1 MFTLQE
7 KPFTIDIPGISFG
20 QKVWEARPSGGG
32 RIDVVRDFRWKNA
45 GSTDEVPSVTL
56 KEFELEFG
64 AWVQMLARLANTAAS
79 WTTGGLDPYTI
90 LYNAKPTKFEYN
102 LPLLIKNGDKIRT
115 ISNSWGKGSFDLNTI
130 LGMGGK
136 KASNEFF
143 DGLGKVASFGIGFI
157 GEPGVEQVNEFTGTT
172 PESITI
178 TFPLYNTVSIKEA
191 YANYQLVSLL
201 TFQNL
206 KTRTTFLTYVPPK
219 IYQVKTQNCLG
230 GLDWPAAYVESL
242 EIDSIGT
249 TRELSEYKNG
259 TTILTPE
266 AYKVS
271 IKLKQLV
278 ESSSNIFAGA
288 IGKNSVNVI
297 GNIEN
302 ITGGAAG
309 ALNAIGNNLVKF
321 SKDPFGRTPPDG
333 ESKTAGKPSA
343 VATPP

>member
-20 QKVWEARPSGGG
+20 QKVWEARPSGDG

-79 WTTGGLDPYTI
+79 WTTGGLDPYTF

-102 LPLLIKNGDKIRT
+102 LPLLIKNGDNIRT
-115 ISNSWGKGSFDLNTI
+115 ISNSWGKSKFDLNTI
-130 LGMGGK
+130 LGAAGK
-136 KASNEFF
+136 KASNEVG
-143 DGLGKVASFGIGFI
+143 DIAGKVLSVGIGLV
-157 GEPGVEQVNEFTGTT
+157 GEPGFEQVNEFAGTT

-230 GLDWPAAYVESL
+230 GLDWPAAYVETL
-242 EIDSIGT
+242 EIESIGT

-266 AYKVS
+266 AYKVT

-288 IGKNSVNVI
+288 IGKSSVNVI
-297 GNIEN
+297 GDIQTDLINASKA
-302 ITGGAAG
+302 TAKAA
-309 ALNAIGNNLVKF
+309 F
-321 SKDPFGRTPPDG
+321 SAVRNTVQSMANDG
-333 ESKTAGKPSA
+333 KTAGKPSA
-343 VATPP
+343 VATPPQ

>member
-1 MFTLQE
+1 MFTLKE
-7 KPFTIDIPGISFG
+7 KPFPIDIPGISFG
-20 QKVWEARPSGGG
+20 QKAWNAVPAGSG
-32 RIDVVRDFRWKNA
+32 RINVVKDFRWKNA

-56 KEFELEFG
+56 KEYELEFG

-90 LYNAKPTKFEYN
+90 LYNAKPTDFEYN
-102 LPLLIKNGDKIRT
+102 LPLLIKNGDNIRT
-115 ISNSWGKGSFDLNTI
+115 ISNSWGKSDFDLNTI

-136 KASNEFF
+136 KANNGFF
-143 DGLGKVASFGIGFI
+143 EGVGKVLSVGIGLV
-157 GEPGVEQVNEFTGTT
+157 GEAGVEQINTFKGTA
-172 PESITI
+172 PESIKI

-191 YANYQLVSLL
+191 YDNYRLVSLL

-242 EIDSIGT
+242 DIESIGT
-249 TRELSEYKNG
+249 TRELSEYGGG

-266 AYKVS
+266 AYKVTIS
-271 IKLKQLV
+271 LKQLV
-278 ESSSNIFAGA
+278 EPSSNIFAGA

-297 GNIEN
+297 GDIKGV
-302 ITGGAAG
+302 TS
-309 ALNAIGNNLVKF
+309 NAIEGGIEAGINLIKNVDRKLRP
-321 SKDPFGRTPPDG
+321 DPSSPNR
-333 ESKTAGKPSA
+333 AA
-343 VATPP
+343 QIVAQ

>member
-1 MFTLQE
+1 MFTLKE
-7 KPFTIDIPGISFG
+7 KPFPIEIPGINIG
-20 QKVWEARPSGGG
+20 KKAWEAVPAGSG
-32 RIDVVRDFRWKNA
+32 RINVVDNFRWKNA

-79 WTTGGLDPYTI
+79 WTDGGLDPYTI
-90 LYNAKPTKFEYN
+90 LYNGKETGFEYN

-115 ISNSWGKGSFDLNTI
+115 ISNSWGKSSFDLNTI

-136 KASNEFF
+136 KASNWVVE
-143 DGLGKVASFGIGFI
+143 GLGKVASAGIGLI
-157 GEPGVEQVNEFTGTT
+157 GEPGVEQVNEFAGTT

-178 TFPLYNTVSIKEA
+178 TFPLYNTVSIKDA

-230 GLDWPAAYVESL
+230 GLDWPAAYVETL

-278 ESSSNIFAGA
+278 EPSSNIFAGA

-297 GNIEN
+297 GDIQNVGKNAYNGAETAAVNGIVGLVNKMTGTGSPPSRAQAIEN
-302 ITGGAAG
+302 AA
-309 ALNAIGNNLVKF
+309 K
-321 SKDPFGRTPPDG
+321 
-333 ESKTAGKPSA
+333 KP
-343 VATPP
+343 